1 MYQCPRSTCKFSI
14 NGTHKILMYFLITC
28 YFLFLKKKKKKKIE
42 REITGNF
49 ISVWRGSCVK
59 ITKIFIFIFLRNPIP
74 KNLKKKKKK
83 GSVCT

>member
-1 MYQCPRSTCKFSI
+1 M
-14 NGTHKILMYFLITC
+14 
-28 YFLFLKKKKKKKIE
+28 
-42 REITGNF
+42 GNF

-83 GSVCT
+83 KKEVFALEKSADHITFMLVFLPVVLYSY